1 MIGKIWV
8 FAVCASC
15 GYALF
20 SGRSAEAAEA
30 LMASGGQAVTLML
43 ELMGAM
49 TLWSGVMEQLSES
62 GDLVRMGKGI
72 RRLMRPLF
80 PQVEDEEAWSAAGMN
95 VAANLFGLG
104 NAATPA
110 GVRAAELL
118 SRQGEDGIRALAMLL
133 AVNNSGL
140 QLMPTTVI
148 MLRSAAGAAQAADI
162 WLPTLLSSGA
172 ATITTLG
179 LMLLLNRRREAGCK
193 G

>member
-1 MIGKIWV
+1 MIEKIWV

-20 SGRSAEAAEA
+20 SGRSAETAEA

-49 TLWSGVMEQLSES
+49 TLWSGVLEQLSES
-62 GDLVRMGKGI
+62 GDLAWMGKGM

-110 GVRAAELL
+110 GIRAAELL
-118 SRQGEDGIRALAMLL
+118 SRQGKDGIRALAMLL
-133 AVNNSGL
+133 AVNNSSL

-148 MLRSAAGAAQAADI
+148 MLRSAAGAVQAADI

-172 ATITTLG
+172 ATITALG
-179 LMLLLNRRREAGCK
+179 LMLLLNRRRA
-193 G
+193 